1 MKSFK
6 HYHNKVEEVSGKRT
20 NILDLMKK
28 SKIEKKKDKLHLA
41 LVTTIV
47 ISTLAVSGI
56 LISQ

>member
-6 HYHNKVEEVSGKRT
+6 HYHNKVEEVSEKRT

-41 LVTTIV
+41 IVTTIV